1 MGFLITKLVSFFSGL
16 DDFFKLWRDMFAA
29 LPLAVQVLV
38 YFAFGG
44 FMLLCLLR
52 MLVNNC
58 RCDIPNFFRL
68 SLILFISSFLSP
80 PYSR

>member
-52 MLVNNC
+52 MLVNRGDGLC
-58 RCDIPNFFRL
+58 F
-68 SLILFISSFLSP
+68 
-80 PYSR
+80 

>member
-16 DDFFKLWRDMFAA
+16 DDFFKIWRDMFAA

-52 MLVNNC
+52 MLVN
-58 RCDIPNFFRL
+58 RG
-68 SLILFISSFLSP
+68 
-80 PYSR
+80 

>member
-1 MGFLITKLVSFFSGL
+1 
-16 DDFFKLWRDMFAA
+16 MFAA

-52 MLVNNC
+52 MLVN
-58 RCDIPNFFRL
+58 RG
-68 SLILFISSFLSP
+68 
-80 PYSR
+80 

>member
-44 FMLLCLLR
+44 FTLLCLLR
-52 MLVNNC
+52 MLVN
-58 RCDIPNFFRL
+58 RG
-68 SLILFISSFLSP
+68 
-80 PYSR
+80 

>member
-52 MLVNNC
+52 MLVN
-58 RCDIPNFFRL
+58 
-68 SLILFISSFLSP
+68 ILPCLVTTL
-80 PYSR
+80 